1 MGRQGFFDNIIEEK
15 LMSLHTAYIA
25 KVLSVK
31 GNAATVQPMAMIKQY
46 GKPAEKAKVISDVP
60 ILSNAQYK
68 FSTKEIQYIPSATA
82 NSRTQ
87 KLIEPVP
94 ISAGDLVLCVC
105 CERDITEARRGNIA
119 TPQIGHHSL
128 SDSIIIGIL

>member
-1 MGRQGFFDNIIEEK
+1 MGRESFFDNKIEEK
-15 LMSLHTAYIA
+15 LLSLHTAYIA

-60 ILSNAQYK
+60 ILSNAKYK
-68 FSTKEIQYIPSATA
+68 FVNADTEP
-82 NSRTQ
+82 
-87 KLIEPVP
+87 IELKPVP

-128 SDSIIIGIL
+128 SDSIIVGIL